1 MIRFYITRNKTVDV
15 FTLKVEITIFCG
27 VKYFREFTK
36 KKKKKKFVGYSVT
49 SHNNMDFYSTSRC
62 SNYSRKELKTRRY
75 SLPPSKLSVSIFLS
89 ASQFRSTLLWICIYS
104 SKRIGKNDYE
114 ERASFVPEND
124 DSARAWKRYKNTRS
138 SEGKR
143 MRERSTRGSSR

>member
-36 KKKKKKFVGYSVT
+36 KKKKKKKIVGYSVT
-49 SHNNMDFYSTSRC
+49 SHNNLDFYSTSRC

-124 DSARAWKRYKNTRS
+124 DSARVKKIQKHALER
-138 SEGKR
+138 
-143 MRERSTRGSSR
+143 REENERKVDER